1 MKKNYIT
8 QIFLCLL
15 IITAIPL
22 WLTAQPKRPPNII
35 LILIDDFG
43 WTDLSC
49 YGSTFYQSPNIDR
62 LAARGVRFTNAYAAT
77 PVCSPT
83 RASLMTGKS
92 PARLH
97 LTDWLPGRAD
107 RPDQKMTRPIIEQ
120 QLALSEI
127 TLAEALQS
135 AGYATAHIGKWHL
148 GSKGFE
154 PQRQGFEVNIAG
166 DHTGTPRNYFAP
178 FENKDGKMPGLEQS
192 KDSEYLTDRLTDEAE
207 KFIAQ
212 NKAKPFFL
220 YLPHY
225 TVHIPLKAKADLVA
239 KYQALAKPDQ
249 KHNNAIYAA
258 MIESMDDSV
267 GRIVQKVEQL
277 GLRDDT
283 IIVFT
288 SDNGGLSV
296 KEGPNTPATNNAPLR
311 AGKGY
316 LYEGGIRVP
325 LIIAGVGKAGAVNH
339 TPVISTDL
347 FPTILEWANAKAPG
361 NLDGASLRKW
371 LSSSNPQKRGALYWH
386 YPHYSNQGG
395 KPGGAIRQGDWKL
408 IEFYEDNH
416 VELYNLKTDLSEATD
431 LSSQQP
437 AKVEAMRK
445 QLERWRQTVG
455 AQMMTLNPGYQK

>member
-1 MKKNYIT
+1 MKKNYPIG
-8 QIFLCLL
+8 IFLCLFIVTVL
-15 IITAIPL
+15 PL
-22 WLTAQPKRPPNII
+22 WPVAQSKRSPNII

-62 LAARGVRFTNAYAAT
+62 LAAQGVRFTNAYAAT

-97 LTDWLPGRAD
+97 LTDWLPGRPD
-107 RPDQKMTRPIIEQ
+107 RPDQKMARPIIEQ
-120 QLALSEI
+120 QLALNEV
-127 TLAEALQS
+127 TLAEALKS

-148 GSKGFE
+148 GGKGFE
-154 PQRQGFEVNIAG
+154 PEQQGFDLNIAG

-192 KDSEYLTDRLTDEAE
+192 KSNEYLTDRLTDEAE
-207 KFIAQ
+207 KFIEQ

-258 MIESMDDSV
+258 MIESMDESV
-267 GRIVQKVEQL
+267 GRIVRQVEQL
-277 GLRDDT
+277 GLRENT
-283 IIVFT
+283 IIIFT

-325 LIIAGVGKAGAVNH
+325 LIIAGAGKAGTINP

-347 FPTILEWANAKAPG
+347 FLTILEWASVKAPR
-361 NLDGASLRKW
+361 NLDGLSIKKW
-371 LSSSNPQKRGALYWH
+371 LSASTPQKRGALYWH

-395 KPGGAIRQGDWKL
+395 KPGGAIRQDDWKL
-408 IEFYEDNH
+408 IEFYEDNR
-416 VELYNLKTDLSEATD
+416 VELYNLKTDLGEAID

-437 AKVEAMRK
+437 AKAEKMRK
-445 QLERWRQTVG
+445 QLNQWRQTVG
-455 AQMMTLNPGYQK
+455 AQMMTPNPNYQK